1 MKTFDEATL
10 RKLEQLAL
18 VADKVRV
25 GVMKGD
31 RRSSKRGTAIE
42 FADYRD
48 YTRGDDLRR
57 LDWNVMARLER
68 PFIKLLEEEEDLAV
82 HLLIDAS
89 GSMDWPDGN
98 EANETHK
105 LNYALRLAG
114 ALGHVALTTND
125 LLTVACLGAG
135 EPRRWGPYRGAGN
148 SLRLFQFL
156 EATRAE
162 GITDLNVSL
171 QQYALRG
178 RRPGLLLL
186 MSDLFS
192 PSGFGPNEFGSNEFG
207 KGLRPLLA
215 RGYEIGILHLLS
227 PDEVVPEVVGDLK
240 LVDSE
245 TGHATDVTLDTAR
258 RNLYQAR
265 LKSWQAQI
273 ASFCTARAIHYIPL
287 TTDTPWDKLVL
298 QTMRARGVVTYG
310 GCYLAFA
317 TE

>member
-1 MKTFDEATL
+1 MKTFDETTL

-89 GSMDWPDGN
+89 GSMDWPPNDDS
-98 EANETHK
+98 NETHK
-105 LNYALRLAG
+105 LNYALRLVG

-135 EPRRWGPYRGAGN
+135 EPRRWGPFRGAGN

-156 EATRAE
+156 EATQAE
-162 GITDLNVSL
+162 GITDLNLSL
-171 QQYALRG
+171 EQYALRG

-192 PSGFGPNEFGSNEFG
+192 PSGFEEGI
-207 KGLRPLLA
+207 RPLLS

-245 TGHATDVTLDTAR
+245 TGHATEVTLDTAT

-265 LKSWQAQI
+265 LQSWQAQI
-273 ASFCTARAIHYIPL
+273 ASLCTARAIHYIPI

-298 QTMRARGVVTYG
+298 QTMRARGVVK
-310 GCYLAFA
+310 
-317 TE
+317 